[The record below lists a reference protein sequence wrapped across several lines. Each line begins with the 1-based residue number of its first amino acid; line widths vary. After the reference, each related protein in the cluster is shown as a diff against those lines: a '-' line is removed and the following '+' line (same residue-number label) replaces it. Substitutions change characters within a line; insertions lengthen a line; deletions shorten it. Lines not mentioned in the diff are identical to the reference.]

1 MMKKISGWARDHIWQ
16 ARLIIVVIYILLN
29 VIGIFTG
36 KLLRE
41 VDVIL
46 PQGYLIGCLIFTIAL
61 WTWYPD
67 KNSKS
72 VSAPYVRRKLFDFSL
87 AAVTYLMIL
96 FAGNNWDHLFIN
108 SESAK
113 ASKIIRIPRDSV
125 TTNNILIKDFITSI
139 KNMDVS
145 KLSQKEKIRLIKKQI
160 KQVKQDNNTSKSD
173 KTLLIVLSVLVALI
187 LLYGL
192 AALSC
197 SISCGGSE
205 ALAIVVA
212 LAGTFLIIFFLV
224 KIIKRI
230 NNPRPKNKEENKMP
244 EK

>member
-1 MMKKISGWARDHIWQ
+1 MKKISFWAKHHIWQ
-16 ARLIIVVIYILLN
+16 SRLIIVVIYILLN

-41 VDVIL
+41 VNVIL
-46 PQGYLIGCLIFTIAL
+46 PPVYFITCIILTLAL
-61 WTWYPD
+61 WAWYPHM
-67 KNSKS
+67 NPGSGS
-72 VSAPYVRRKLFDFSL
+72 PSYVRRKLFDFSL

-96 FAGNNWDHLFIN
+96 YAGNNWDHLFIN
-108 SESAK
+108 SESVQ
-113 ASKIIRIPRDSV
+113 ASRIIRIPRDSV
-125 TTNNILIKDFITSI
+125 ASNSILIKDFITTI

-145 KLSQKEKIRLIKKQI
+145 KLSQKEKARLIKHQI
-160 KQVKQDNNTSKSD
+160 KKVKEDNNTSKSD
-173 KTLLIVLSVLVALI
+173 KTLLIILSILVASI

-205 ALAIVVA
+205 ALAIIVA

-230 NNPRPKNKEENKMP
+230 NNRTVKK
-244 EK
+244 